1 MINFIA
7 PPVLVT
13 ETTFQSRVG
22 RVKQSTFKRLRRSHH
37 GSGVVCFIF
46 ILFLY
51 IFSSFHRPPFQVLY
65 PSFLPFSLFLGNP
78 LADAL
83 AFLFFCFFSFLDRTG
98 YAADGSRLVAGVV
111 AVSVDRRKVLVVES
125 TNRANHWVLPKGG
138 YETDEPRPED
148 AAARMHPLA
157 SVPHSKNALSHPQ
170 FYSIFFTF
178 FLLFS
183 FFFTFF
189 TFFFFC
195 SVVFALFILSVILRF
210 LLFFSSLTTLL
221 LQVRRGRRQ
230 A

>member
-1 MINFIA
+1 M
-7 PPVLVT
+7 
-13 ETTFQSRVG
+13 
-22 RVKQSTFKRLRRSHH
+22 
-37 GSGVVCFIF
+37 
-46 ILFLY
+46 
-51 IFSSFHRPPFQVLY
+51 
-65 PSFLPFSLFLGNP
+65 
-78 LADAL
+78 
-83 AFLFFCFFSFLDRTG
+83 DRTG

-125 TNRANHWVLPKGG
+125 TNRVNHWVLPKGG

-178 FLLFS
+178 FLFFS
-183 FFFTFF
+183 FFSLFLL
-189 TFFFFC
+189 FFFFC
-195 SVVFALFILSVILRF
+195 SAVFALFILSVILRF